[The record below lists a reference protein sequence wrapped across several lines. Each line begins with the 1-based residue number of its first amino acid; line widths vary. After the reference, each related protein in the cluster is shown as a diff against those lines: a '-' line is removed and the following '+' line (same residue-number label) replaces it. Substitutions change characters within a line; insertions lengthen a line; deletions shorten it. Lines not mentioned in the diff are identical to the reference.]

1 MTEAMWLI
9 AAVITAILSMG
20 WLALSYQ
27 SHWQQVFPQSEA
39 KPGRSRL
46 KGFGWSFLVVS
57 AGCCLAAD
65 HPSMAVLV
73 WVMLLALAAMT
84 IAMILS
90 RRPTLLRIIC
100 LPFFAANA

>member
-9 AAVITAILSMG
+9 AAVISALVSMG

-27 SHWQQVFPQSEA
+27 SHWQQVFPESA
-39 KPGRSRL
+39 SKPGLKRL
-46 KGFGWSFLVVS
+46 KTAGWAGLLVS
-57 AGCCLAAD
+57 AVCSLAAD

-73 WVMLLALAAMT
+73 WVMLLALAAMS

-90 RRPTLLRIIC
+90 RRPTVLRFIC
-100 LPFFAANA
+100 PAFFACRS

>member
-9 AAVITAILSMG
+9 AAVLTAILSMG
-20 WLALSYQ
+20 WLALSYE
-27 SHWQQVFPQSEA
+27 SHWQQVFPKSA
-39 KPGRSRL
+39 SKPGL
-46 KGFGWSFLVVS
+46 KHLKAAGWAGLLVS
-57 AGCCLAAD
+57 AVCSLAAD

-90 RRPTLLRIIC
+90 RRPTLLRMIC
-100 LPFFAANA
+100 PPFFGANA

>member
-1 MTEAMWLI
+1 MTEVMWLI
-9 AAVITAILSMG
+9 AAGLTAVLSMG

-27 SHWQQVFPQSEA
+27 SHWQQVFPKS
-39 KPGRSRL
+39 KVNPDGLRL
-46 KGFGWSFLVVS
+46 KIVAWSFLVVS

-84 IAMILS
+84 VAMILS
-90 RRPTLLRIIC
+90 RRPALLRIIC
-100 LPFFAANA
+100 PPFFAAKA